1 MTRRLIH
8 AAIPAVLCLA
18 LTGCSFDGVQSV
30 TLPGG
35 KGTGD
40 DALKVTIDIPDVGTL
55 TPNAEVKVDDVAV
68 GTVTDLRVVD
78 WHARAEVSLEDD
90 VVLPADATARVG
102 VNSLLGSSFIELAA
116 PEAGGTGSL
125 RSGDHIPLDRSASYP
140 ATEQVL
146 ASASVVLNGGGL
158 EQLATIT
165 KELDHAFSGNDLA
178 VRDLLPR
185 VESFVSALNAQRGD
199 IVSAI
204 ENVDR
209 LAARLSGGRS
219 TITRALDELGPALK
233 ALSEERP
240 DLTRALDA
248 LRQLGD
254 VSRPL
259 IEAARTDLT
268 ANLRDL
274 VPALRALTKAGDSLA
289 KGLGYAVTFPFPTET
304 VENTCPSDYCNL
316 FLTLDLTADELE
328 KGLITPGGQLALP
341 GIPGLPPGLLGTL
354 GGVLGLPILGLL
366 GAPATAT
373 GSRDG
378 ATTTPG
384 SSTTDGT
391 SGGTNPLGGLLGTL
405 FPQLGTGGAP

>member
-1 MTRRLIH
+1 MRTRLIH
-8 AAIPAVLCLA
+8 TAVPVVLCLA

-55 TPNAEVKVDDVAV
+55 TPNAEVKVDNVAV

-78 WHARAEVSLEDD
+78 WHAQAEVSLEDD

-116 PEAGGTGSL
+116 PEAGGTGTL
-125 RSGDHIPLDRSASYP
+125 ESGAHIPLDRSASYA

-165 KELDHAFSGNDLA
+165 KELDNAFSGNDLA

-185 VESFVSALNAQRGD
+185 VESFVGALNAQRGD

-209 LAARLSGGRS
+209 LAARLAGGRS
-219 TITRALDELGPALK
+219 TIARALDELGPALK

-240 DLTRALDA
+240 DLTRAFDA

-268 ANLRDL
+268 SNLRDL

-289 KGLGYAVTFPFPTET
+289 RGLGYAVTFPFPTET
-304 VENTCPSDYCNL
+304 VENTCASDYCNL
-316 FLTLDLTADELE
+316 FLTLDLTTDELV
-328 KGLITPGGQLALP
+328 KGLVTPGGELALP
-341 GIPGLPPGLLGTL
+341 GIPGLPPGLLGGL
-354 GGVLGLPILGLL
+354 GGVLGLPILGLP
-366 GAPATAT
+366 GAQAPAPTA
-373 GSRDG
+373 GPRDG
-378 ATTTPG
+378 ASTPG
-384 SSTTDGT
+384 PTTAT
-391 SGGTNPLGGLLGTL
+391 PTNPLGGLLGSL
-405 FPQLGTGGAP
+405 FPQLGGTP